1 MIYHPRLTHTAR
13 PATDGRLSGGGW
25 RKRRFFVVFFGR
37 VEVSSQMYAHIRRN
51 PRFAELVA
59 RRTRLAVMLSAVVL
73 VIFYGFVMMVAF
85 APDVVATRLF
95 EGSNLTVGIALG
107 LFQFV
112 LFWVLTLVY
121 VRRANGEFDD
131 LNKEIV
137 QAAWKE
143 TK

>member
-1 MIYHPRLTHTAR
+1 
-13 PATDGRLSGGGW
+13 
-25 RKRRFFVVFFGR
+25 
-37 VEVSSQMYAHIRRN
+37 
-51 PRFAELVA
+51 
-59 RRTRLAVMLSAVVL
+59 MLSAVVL

-85 APDVVATRLF
+85 APDIVATRLF

-112 LFWVLTLVY
+112 LFWVLTLIY

>member
-1 MIYHPRLTHTAR
+1 M
-13 PATDGRLSGGGW
+13 
-25 RKRRFFVVFFGR
+25 
-37 VEVSSQMYAHIRRN
+37 SSQMYAHIRRN

-112 LFWVLTLVY
+112 LFWVLTLIY

>member
-1 MIYHPRLTHTAR
+1 M
-13 PATDGRLSGGGW
+13 
-25 RKRRFFVVFFGR
+25 
-37 VEVSSQMYAHIRRN
+37 SSQMYAHIRRN

-85 APDVVATRLF
+85 APDIVATRLF

-112 LFWVLTLVY
+112 LFWVLTLIY

>member
-1 MIYHPRLTHTAR
+1 MEEAALFRCFLWE
-13 PATDGRLSGGGW
+13 GV
-25 RKRRFFVVFFGR
+25 K
-37 VEVSSQMYAHIRRN
+37 VSSSMYAHIRSN

-59 RRTRLAVMLSAVVL
+59 RRTRFAVTLSAIVL

-85 APDVVATRLF
+85 APDLVAMRLF

-107 LFQFV
+107 LLQFV

-137 QAAWKE
+137 NAAWRSE
-143 TK
+143 Q

>member
-1 MIYHPRLTHTAR
+1 M
-13 PATDGRLSGGGW
+13 
-25 RKRRFFVVFFGR
+25 
-37 VEVSSQMYAHIRRN
+37 SSQMYAHIRRN

>member
-1 MIYHPRLTHTAR
+1 M
-13 PATDGRLSGGGW
+13 
-25 RKRRFFVVFFGR
+25 
-37 VEVSSQMYAHIRRN
+37 SSQMYAHIRRN

-59 RRTRLAVMLSAVVL
+59 RRTRLAVMLSSVVL

-85 APDVVATRLF
+85 APDIVATRLF

-112 LFWVLTLVY
+112 LFWVLTLIY

>member
-1 MIYHPRLTHTAR
+1 M
-13 PATDGRLSGGGW
+13 
-25 RKRRFFVVFFGR
+25 
-37 VEVSSQMYAHIRRN
+37 SSSMYAHIRSN

-59 RRTRLAVMLSAVVL
+59 RRTRFAVTLSAIVL

-85 APDVVATRLF
+85 APEVVAARLF

-107 LFQFV
+107 LLQFV

-137 QAAWKE
+137 NAAWRSE
-143 TK
+143 Q

>member
-1 MIYHPRLTHTAR
+1 
-13 PATDGRLSGGGW
+13 
-25 RKRRFFVVFFGR
+25 
-37 VEVSSQMYAHIRRN
+37 MYAHIRSN

-59 RRTRLAVMLSAVVL
+59 RRTRFAVTLSAIVL

-85 APDVVATRLF
+85 APDLVATRLF

-137 QAAWKE
+137 NEAWRSE
-143 TK
+143 Q

>member
-1 MIYHPRLTHTAR
+1 M
-13 PATDGRLSGGGW
+13 
-25 RKRRFFVVFFGR
+25 
-37 VEVSSQMYAHIRRN
+37 SSSMYAHIRSN

-59 RRTRLAVMLSAVVL
+59 RRTRFAVTLSAIVL

-85 APDVVATRLF
+85 APDLVATRLF

-107 LFQFV
+107 LLQFV

-137 QAAWKE
+137 NAAWRSE
-143 TK
+143 Q

>member
-1 MIYHPRLTHTAR
+1 
-13 PATDGRLSGGGW
+13 
-25 RKRRFFVVFFGR
+25 
-37 VEVSSQMYAHIRRN
+37 VSSQMYAHIRRN

-85 APDVVATRLF
+85 APDIVATRLF

-112 LFWVLTLVY
+112 LFWVLTLIY